1 MAVQGQETGCA
12 VRWSGYKRL
21 YCPSFVALELHAG
34 LLVVVL
40 GYGRLR
46 GKSRNFKYTLT
57 PKKIPKIGENAPR
70 AQENPGFFGFSP
82 FDLRQTNASLTEPS

>member
-46 GKSRNFKYTLT
+46 GKSRYFKYTLT
-57 PKKIPKIGENAPR
+57 PKKIPKVGENAPKTHPTT
-70 AQENPGFFGFSP
+70 ATTTY
-82 FDLRQTNASLTEPS
+82 DHI